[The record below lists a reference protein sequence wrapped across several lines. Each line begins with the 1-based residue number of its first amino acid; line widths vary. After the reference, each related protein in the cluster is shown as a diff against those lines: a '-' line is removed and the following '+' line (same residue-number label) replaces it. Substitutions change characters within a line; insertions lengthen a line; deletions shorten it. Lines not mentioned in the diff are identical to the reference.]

1 MSTALAQPGEYA
13 VEEQHVNAVTPSL
26 TFKDRAEEAIKL
38 YTSVIKNSKIGSIM
52 RSEGGSTPIPKG
64 SVLQASFELDGR
76 EFTAMDGGPS
86 FSFTEGFSLVATCD
100 TQEELDNIWR
110 RLSSDGGEPGRCGWL
125 KDRFGVS
132 WQVIPRALG
141 EMMSHPE
148 SGNPGRVMEALL
160 KMDKID
166 IATLKQAYKQK

>member
-1 MSTALAQPGEYA
+1 MSGDSATTRRGE
-13 VEEQHVNAVTPSL
+13 EEHVNRVTPSL
-26 TFKDRAEEAIKL
+26 TFKDHAEDAIKL
-38 YTSVIKNSKIGSIM
+38 YVSVIKNSKIGNIM

-64 SVLQASFELDGR
+64 SVLHAIFELDGR

-86 FSFTEGFSLVATCD
+86 FSFSEGFSMVATCD
-100 TQEELDNIWR
+100 TQEELDNIWT
-110 RLSSDGGEPGRCGWL
+110 RLSSDGGEEGRCGWL

-141 EMMSHPE
+141 EMMERPNA
-148 SGNPGRVMEALL
+148 GNPGKVMEALL

-166 IATLKQAYKQK
+166 IATLKRAYKQ